1 MGRVQTSGVAFESI
15 REAFLNPNPAEFVK
29 PAKPLNLK
37 PLQVKYNAAAILRED
52 ALLRKKQEEAARAL
66 QQYESELRDAS
77 EFLAWREEMSRAE
90 EAERAAEIERRRL
103 EAAAGA
109 DAAKQAV
116 AAKVRVLGGF

>member
-1 MGRVQTSGVAFESI
+1 V
-15 REAFLNPNPAEFVK
+15 
-29 PAKPLNLK
+29 
-37 PLQVKYNAAAILRED
+37 QVKYNAAAIFRED

-77 EFLAWREEMSRAE
+77 EFFAWREEMSRAE
-90 EAERAAEIERRRL
+90 EAEKAAEIERRRL

-116 AAKVRVLGGF
+116 AAKVRVLGGFGGGLGFGGSDEGCQETERTELSCNGIYGILR